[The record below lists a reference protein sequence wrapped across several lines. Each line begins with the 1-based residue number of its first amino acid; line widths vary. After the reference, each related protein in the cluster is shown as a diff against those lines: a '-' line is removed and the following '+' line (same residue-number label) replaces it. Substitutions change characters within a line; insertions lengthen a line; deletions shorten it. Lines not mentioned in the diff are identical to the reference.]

1 MPGEPPKKSANSK
14 LFQYSSCKLI
24 SLLLIHELN
33 YGSANT
39 IDFVN
44 VHILN
49 GKADRRGVMVK
60 K

>member
-14 LFQYSSCKLI
+14 LFKYSSCKFF
-24 SLLLIHELN
+24 SLLPIQEVN

-44 VHILN
+44 VHIFNRQSGSKGCN
-49 GKADRRGVMVK
+49 G
-60 K
+60 